1 IGSHRMSTT
10 PPTDPAAP
18 VMRPHRGSTVLT
30 LGILGLVFN
39 AGCGIGWIL
48 GLIAWTMAN
57 GDLKSM
63 DAHEMDPT
71 GRGLTQGGKV
81 CGIISVVMGAVG
93 MLATIAYV
101 VIVVVF
107 GIAILGGAAGA
118 AGP

>member
-1 IGSHRMSTT
+1 MDTA
-10 PPTDPAAP
+10 PPTNPTAP

-30 LGILGLVFN
+30 LGILGLVIN
-39 AGCGIGWIL
+39 LGCGLGWIL

-63 DAHEMDPT
+63 DRHEMDPT

-81 CGIISVVMGAVG
+81 CGIISVVMGALG
-93 MLATIAYV
+93 ILATIAYL
-101 VIVVVF
+101 VIVVIF

-118 AGP
+118 GGP